1 MGTGFNRG
9 LLSDTVFEA
18 HKIYKMNKSEVEN
31 DEELTEEEVQ
41 EIMTGDYYSKLATVR
56 LVLFL

>member
-41 EIMTGDYYSKLATVR
+41 EIMTGDYYSKLATVG